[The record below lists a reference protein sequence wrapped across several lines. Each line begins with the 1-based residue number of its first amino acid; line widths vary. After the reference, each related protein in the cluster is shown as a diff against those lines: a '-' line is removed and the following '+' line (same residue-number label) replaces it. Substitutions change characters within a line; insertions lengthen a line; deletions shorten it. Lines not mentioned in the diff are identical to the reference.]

1 VHQAFELWFKQILAE
16 LDAVLAVMS
25 QDRIAESDMG
35 QVLSHLLRITAV
47 QRLLIQQI
55 EVLETMTPLDFLD
68 FRDALVP
75 ASGLQSVQFR
85 LIENKFGLDQAHR
98 LKVHGEPY
106 THVLR
111 EDHAALL
118 EASQAQ
124 PSLHDH
130 LERWLAR
137 VPFLALGDFDFP
149 TAYRAAVTEMLDRE
163 RRIIETHPG
172 LRGPSQAD
180 QLELLAR
187 TSAEFDVLFHPES
200 WAAEVE
206 EGRRRLSHRAF
217 MAALFIN
224 LYRDEPILQMPF
236 RFLSALVDIDEMF
249 TTWRQRHALLA
260 HRMIGSRIG
269 TGGTAGHAYLEA
281 TARHHRIFTD
291 LFDLP
296 TFFIP
301 RSAVP
306 PLPPEHVKEL
316 DFYYT
321 R

>member
-1 VHQAFELWFKQILAE
+1 
-16 LDAVLAVMS
+16 
-25 QDRIAESDMG
+25 
-35 QVLSHLLRITAV
+35 
-47 QRLLIQQI
+47 
-55 EVLETMTPLDFLD
+55 
-68 FRDALVP
+68 
-75 ASGLQSVQFR
+75 
-85 LIENKFGLDQAHR
+85 
-98 LKVHGEPY
+98 
-106 THVLR
+106 
-111 EDHAALL
+111 
-118 EASQAQ
+118 
-124 PSLHDH
+124 
-130 LERWLAR
+130 
-137 VPFLALGDFDFP
+137 
-149 TAYRAAVTEMLDRE
+149 
-163 RRIIETHPG
+163 
-172 LRGPSQAD
+172 
-180 QLELLAR
+180 
-187 TSAEFDVLFHPES
+187 
-200 WAAEVE
+200 
-206 EGRRRLSHRAF
+206 